1 MPALSHFQV
10 FNTLSRSRAKL
21 ERSLAFSD
29 GMALAVWANAHDATG
44 YSTPGHHTIGC
55 YLEGGLGT
63 FRRDQPGHKGAPDK
77 LCILPAEHQS
87 AWVVNGELRFI
98 HLYFDVEQFALG
110 AVRLLDREPRET
122 HLHERTFIDEPL
134 QTARFRALSQL
145 DWHEPAERLLCS
157 SLACAILDHSLL
169 SHSGRRQDLQ
179 VKGGLAAH
187 QRKGLVEYIE
197 QHLDQPLSIDQLA
210 QRVAL
215 SPYHFARMFTASF
228 GLPPHRYVCTR
239 RLQRAAH
246 LLEHS
251 PLALGEIALACG
263 FASASHFSNRF
274 HHAFGATPGL
284 YRHALAH

>member
-1 MPALSHFQV
+1 MSALAHFQV
-10 FNTLSRSRAKL
+10 FNTLSRSRARL
-21 ERSLAFSD
+21 ERGAPLSD
-29 GMALAVWANAHDATG
+29 GMALAIWANAHDATG

-55 YLEGGLGT
+55 YLDGGLGT

-122 HLHERTFIDEPL
+122 QLHERTFIDEPL

-145 DWHEPAERLLCS
+145 AWDEPGERLLCS

-169 SHSGRRQDLQ
+169 SHSGRRLNLQ

-187 QRKGLVEYIE
+187 QRKDLADYIE
-197 QHLDQPLSIDQLA
+197 QHLDQALSLDELA

-215 SPYHFARMFTASF
+215 SPYHFARMFSSSF
-228 GLPPHRYVCTR
+228 GLPPHRYVLKR

-246 LLEHS
+246 LLQHS
-251 PLALGEIALACG
+251 HLALSEIALSCG
-263 FASASHFSNRF
+263 FASASHFGNRF
-274 HHAFGATPGL
+274 RQTFGATPGL
-284 YRHALAH
+284 YRQTLAH

>member
-1 MPALSHFQV
+1 M
-10 FNTLSRSRAKL
+10 
-21 ERSLAFSD
+21 
-29 GMALAVWANAHDATG
+29 
-44 YSTPGHHTIGC
+44 
-55 YLEGGLGT
+55 
-63 FRRDQPGHKGAPDK
+63 
-77 LCILPAEHQS
+77 
-87 AWVVNGELRFI
+87 
-98 HLYFDVEQFALG
+98 
-110 AVRLLDREPRET
+110 
-122 HLHERTFIDEPL
+122 
-134 QTARFRALSQL
+134 
-145 DWHEPAERLLCS
+145 LCS

-274 HHAFGATPGL
+274 HQAFGATPGL